1 MLIYLAAAGA
11 LIGLMWLRSRDD
23 ALRLFAYGATLGG
36 GTALLYLLFTSYANS
51 VPRCD
56 ALSPVWL
63 SMMVLAG
70 AFCILLARLS
80 PGSPWAR
87 VAAAG
92 VAAIGLGAAY
102 AFAWPDCLSRL
113 EGTSPEL
120 ERMWLNRVREAMPL
134 YKHGWRTALN
144 TLALPVAGLIGYA
157 VMTWRSRRDPEALQR
172 WGALGLLALIPCLLL
187 LWQTR
192 AAAASQ
198 MLAVAGATALI
209 WIIVGWTFSTRSVL
223 LRILAAT
230 GALLLVSGLV
240 PQYAASLIPQD
251 KPTKGRLAVRQASAR
266 CPSMQAM
273 RPVALQPAGTVLTHV
288 DLGPRLIAVT
298 HHSAIAGPYHR
309 NGSDILA
316 IMRAFRGTPEAAR
329 RTIDARRIDYVLI
342 CPNMPETT
350 VYRADAPNGFY
361 MQLVKGR
368 VPRWLEAVALPNGSP
383 FRMWRVRRGS

>member
-1 MLIYLAAAGA
+1 
-11 LIGLMWLRSRDD
+11 
-23 ALRLFAYGATLGG
+23 
-36 GTALLYLLFTSYANS
+36 

-70 AFCILLARLS
+70 ASCILLARLS
-80 PGSPWAR
+80 PASPWAR

-316 IMRAFRGTPEAAR
+316 IMRAFRGTPDAAR

-350 VYRADAPNGFY
+350 VYRADAPGGFY

-368 VPRWLEAVALPNGSP
+368 VPRWLEPVALPNGSP